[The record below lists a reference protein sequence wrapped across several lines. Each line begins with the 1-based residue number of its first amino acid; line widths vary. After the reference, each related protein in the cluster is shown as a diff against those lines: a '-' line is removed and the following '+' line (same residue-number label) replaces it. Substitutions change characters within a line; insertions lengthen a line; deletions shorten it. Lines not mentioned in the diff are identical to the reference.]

1 MDNLSH
7 DNLGV
12 EDVEKVVKGI
22 SDIAKNVRNNKI
34 KKEAQKISDAGN
46 YWFLTSTAKKLIP
59 IPNYVIQQITGKG
72 ITQEAVLNYP
82 KQPKDTPIDTIIS
95 ALQIASGLQPS
106 STGVTA
112 QAVKEASQTV
122 TNAETA
128 SKIKKFLP
136 YVLGALAIGLV
147 VWMLSKK

>member
-12 EDVEKVVKGI
+12 EDVQKVVQGI
-22 SDIAKNVRNNKI
+22 TDITKNLRNKKIAK
-34 KKEAQKISDAGN
+34 EAKTISDAGN

-59 IPNYVIQQITGKG
+59 IPDYVYQQITGKG

-82 KQPKDTPIDTIIS
+82 KQPKGKPIDEIIS

-112 QAVKEASQTV
+112 QAVKEATQTV

-136 YVLGALAIGLV
+136 YVLGVLAIGLV

>member
-12 EDVEKVVKGI
+12 EDVEKVVKGV
-22 SDIAKNVRNNKI
+22 SDLAKNIRSNKI
-34 KKEAQKISDAGN
+34 KKEAQKIADAGN

-72 ITQEAVLNYP
+72 ITQDAVLNYP

-106 STGVTA
+106 TTVVTSK
-112 QAVKEASQTV
+112 AVEEATKTD
-122 TNAETA
+122 TNIKAE
-128 SKIKKFLP
+128 KVKKYLP
-136 YVLGALAIGLV
+136 YIIGVILIGLV
-147 VWMLSKK
+147 IWMLSKK